1 MWSLELVWEALGA
14 TDFIDQGN
22 MVREGLWKD
31 GVLNRGS
38 NTLGPIIYVFTTLV
52 CVIQSRKQEANWAL
66 SGRITFL
73 EFIVISL
80 AEVLI
85 WEKNTGF

>member
-14 TDFIDQGN
+14 TDFFDQGN
-22 MVREGLWKD
+22 MLREGLWKD
-31 GVLNRGS
+31 GVLKRGS

>member
-14 TDFIDQGN
+14 TDFFDQGN
-22 MVREGLWKD
+22 MLREGLWKD
-31 GVLNRGS
+31 GVLKRGG
-38 NTLGPIIYVFTTLV
+38 NTLGPIIHVFTTLV

-66 SGRITFL
+66 SGQITFL

-85 WEKNTGF
+85 WETNTGF